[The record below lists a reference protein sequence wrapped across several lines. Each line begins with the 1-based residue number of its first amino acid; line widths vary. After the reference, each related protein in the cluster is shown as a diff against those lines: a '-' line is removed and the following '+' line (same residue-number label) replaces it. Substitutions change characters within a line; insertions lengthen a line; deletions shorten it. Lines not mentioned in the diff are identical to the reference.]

1 MSAPRAL
8 LLALLCW
15 AFAAGAPAA
24 DAPAE
29 FADPTLAARYDKL
42 LEELRCM
49 VCQNQ
54 TLKDSHAELAQDLR
68 DEVKQ
73 LLEQGRDD
81 QQIHDYL
88 VARYG
93 DFVLYRPPLKES
105 TWLLW
110 VGPFAL
116 LLLAVVVVVRIAR
129 QRAAAPPPLDDAER
143 QRLADALAARGEAR
157 E

>member
-1 MSAPRAL
+1 MSGPRAL
-8 LLALLCW
+8 ALVVLCW
-15 AFAAGAPAA
+15 ALAAGAPAA
-24 DAPAE
+24 DAPAD
-29 FADPTLAARYDKL
+29 FADPALAARYDKL

-105 TWLLW
+105 TWVLW
-110 VGPFAL
+110 IGPFAL
-116 LLLAVVVVVRIAR
+116 LLLAGVVVVRIAR
-129 QRAAAPPPLDDAER
+129 QRAAAPSPLDAAER
-143 QRLADALAARGEAR
+143 QRLADALAARGEAQ